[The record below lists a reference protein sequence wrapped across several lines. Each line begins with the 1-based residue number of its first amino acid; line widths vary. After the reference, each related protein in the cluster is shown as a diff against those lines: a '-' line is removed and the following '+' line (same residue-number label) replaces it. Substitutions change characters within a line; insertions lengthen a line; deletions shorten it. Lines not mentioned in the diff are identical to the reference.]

1 MNYSDFW
8 IRIAVALFCSF
19 SVGLERQWRR
29 RAIGLR
35 TNVLVCVGAFMFST
49 LDVIKGNGELRTAAQ
64 VVTGI
69 GFLGAGVIL
78 KDGTNVK
85 GLNTAATL
93 WCNAAIGVLTAFG
106 LLLEAV
112 TGTILILMSN
122 ILLRF
127 LTKKLM
133 RKNSKIETETYSLNI
148 VANYEKDL
156 VLRTMITQSVI
167 DGEMILN
174 SLNTNKNNDKI
185 EINANI
191 SINPSSHEIDY
202 LVTRFTMEPN
212 VYYVNYNKVEEI
224 LDDDEN

>member
-1 MNYSDFW
+1 MNYTDFW
-8 IRIAVALFCSF
+8 IRIAVALLCSF

-78 KDGTNVK
+78 KDGTNIK

-133 RKNSKIETETYSLNI
+133 QKNSKAQNETYSLNI

-174 SLNTNKNNDKI
+174 SLNTNKNKDKI

-191 SINPSSHEIDY
+191 SINPNSHEIDY
-202 LVTRFTMEPN
+202 LVTRFTMEPD

-224 LDDDEN
+224 MDDDEN

>member
-1 MNYSDFW
+1 MNYTDFW
-8 IRIAVALFCSF
+8 IRIAVALLCSF
-19 SVGLERQWRR
+19 SVGLENQWRR
-29 RAIGLR
+29 RRIGLW

-78 KDGTNVK
+78 KDGTNIK

-133 RKNSKIETETYSLNI
+133 QKNSKAQNETYSLNI

-174 SLNTNKNNDKI
+174 SLNTNKNKDKI

-191 SINPSSHEIDY
+191 SINPNSHEIDY
-202 LVTRFTMEPN
+202 LVTRFTMEPD

-224 LDDDEN
+224 MDDDEN